1 MNGRDFA
8 QARTNYSQRRQQ
20 GICFGLRARTP
31 ARQYRR
37 YSAAVGFWD
46 WSQAL
51 LLVCYETVSL
61 TPLCFYG
68 AIFGITGNVELLFVL
83 CRVSGWFRSNPL
95 KNKGA
100 EAPFSA

>member
-68 AIFGITGNVELLFVL
+68 AIFGITGNVELLFRTLPGQRMVQKY
-83 CRVSGWFRSNPL
+83 PL
-95 KNKGA
+95 KNNGA